1 MIDFSI
7 SQSNLKTYSFY
18 KKLSPLKASA
28 IMLGLDPIYSDR
40 VSFQDKH
47 GGEIRLLADILE
59 QLAFDGEFIDIV
71 KGEEVYINGISEYI
85 ESISTA
91 ELKNWALS
99 NGYQWL
105 GQTEISALDK
115 LELNIKSFVEYDEQ
129 IQREWQEKADRIAEL
144 EQQLEEL
151 KQKLEQSKQLPPME
165 EVKQNRISQPQR
177 DIFTLLVMNN
187 YQNYQSRN
195 SLFEAINAE
204 MKAKGIRASDI
215 KYPTLDN
222 LIDDNLRINKISPFP
237 PKQK

>member
-1 MIDFSI
+1 MADFSI

-28 IMLGLDPIYSDR
+28 IMLELDPIYFDR

-59 QLAFDGEFIDIV
+59 QLAFEGEFIDIV
-71 KGEEVYINGISEYI
+71 KGEEVYINGISEYV

-115 LELNIKSFVEYDEQ
+115 LELNIKSFVEYNEQ
-129 IQREWQEKADRIAEL
+129 IQRELQERVDYIAEL

-151 KQKLEQSKQLPPME
+151 KQKLAQATQPSTVE
-165 EVKQNRISQPQR
+165 EKQNRISQPQR

-195 SLFEAINAE
+195 ALFEAINAD

>member
-1 MIDFSI
+1 MADFSI

-115 LELNIKSFVEYDEQ
+115 LELNIRSFVEYDEQ
-129 IQREWQEKADRIAEL
+129 IQRELQEKADRIAEL

-151 KQKLEQSKQLPPME
+151 KQKLAQSTQPPI
-165 EVKQNRISQPQR
+165 VSNSQSYNPTERETHLQMIYGLTCLLSKREINHQR
-177 DIFTLLVMNN
+177 YIRGDN
-187 YQNYQSRN
+187 
-195 SLFEAINAE
+195 INKS
-204 MKAKGIRASDI
+204 MIASDLERELQGI
-215 KYPTLDN
+215 FIT
-222 LIDDNLRINKISPFP
+222 
-237 PKQK
+237 PKTAEGFRNRLTDILK